1 MWQGPP
7 WWNVSL
13 RKAEEGARVPS
24 ELILGGNPWSLFL
37 PTVKALFFRKGY
49 VSPVNEMKKEGG
61 LCYFLIVELHTG
73 MSRRLVH
80 SLVS

>member
-1 MWQGPP
+1 M
-7 WWNVSL
+7 VT
-13 RKAEEGARVPS
+13 
-24 ELILGGNPWSLFL
+24 FL
-37 PTVKALFFRKGY
+37 ANSKSPFFRKGY